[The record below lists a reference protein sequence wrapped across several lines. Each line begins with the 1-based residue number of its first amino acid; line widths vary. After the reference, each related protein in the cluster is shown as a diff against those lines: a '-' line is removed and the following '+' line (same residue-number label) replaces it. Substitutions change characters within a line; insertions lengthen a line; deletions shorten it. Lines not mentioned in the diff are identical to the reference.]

1 MDAITVHRG
10 TTIPLMN
17 NNIDTD
23 QIIPKQFLKNIL
35 KTGYGKHLF
44 NDWRYQ
50 DDGTPDPNFI
60 LNQPDRQKATI
71 LITGNNFGCGSS
83 REHAA
88 WALKDWGFKIVIAG
102 GYSDI
107 FFMNC
112 TKNGLLPIILPQV
125 VRDKLAKIAPDQT
138 ITVDLPKQKVI
149 NGATTYSFDFDP
161 TWKQKFINGTDDIDI
176 TMQYEKQISAFEQ
189 KIPNFD

>member
-1 MDAITVHRG
+1 MEAITIHEG

-35 KTGYGKHLF
+35 KIGYGKHLF
-44 NDWRYQ
+44 HDWRFL
-50 DDGTPDPNFI
+50 DDGRPDPKFI
-60 LNQPDRQKATI
+60 LNHPERQGATI
-71 LITGNNFGCGSS
+71 LISGENFGCGSS

-88 WALKDWGFKIVIAG
+88 WALKDWGFKIIIAG
-102 GYSDI
+102 SYSDI

-112 TKNGLLPIILPQV
+112 TKNGVLPIILPLEA
-125 VRDKLAKIAPDQT
+125 RKKMASISSKET
-138 ITVDLPKQKVI
+138 ITVNLPQQFVECQDEKYHFAI
-149 NGATTYSFDFDP
+149 DS

-176 TMQYEKQISAFEQ
+176 TLNYSDKITEFEDSL
-189 KIPNFD
+189 PSFS

>member
-125 VRDKLAKIAPDQT
+125 VRDKLAEIAPDQT
-138 ITVDLPKQKVI
+138 ITVDLPNQKVI